1 MKKLRT
7 KISKWFDRL
16 DEQWQQLPVKRQ
28 HRYTLLLFAGYAL
41 LSLVVMLKVCYDVAQ
56 SNNKITIEHIEN
68 PVIRQ
73 KKSPVS
79 PQDSI
84 SKILKNKL
92 YER

>member
-16 DEQWQQLPVKRQ
+16 DKQWQQLPVKRQ

-41 LSLVVMLKVCYDVAQ
+41 LSLVVILKVCYDVAQ

>member
-16 DEQWQQLPVKRQ
+16 DKQWQQLPVKRQ

-41 LSLVVMLKVCYDVAQ
+41 LSLVVILKVCYDVAQ

-68 PVIRQ
+68 QVIRQ

>member
-16 DEQWQQLPVKRQ
+16 DEQWRELPLKRQ
-28 HRYTLLLFAGYAL
+28 HHYTLLLFAGYAL
-41 LSLVVMLKVCYDVAQ
+41 LSLVVILKVCYDVAQ

>member
-16 DEQWQQLPVKRQ
+16 DEQWRQLPVKRQ

-41 LSLVVMLKVCYDVAQ
+41 LSLVVILKICYDVAQ

-68 PVIRQ
+68 PVIQQ
-73 KKSPVS
+73 KKSRVS

>member
-16 DEQWQQLPVKRQ
+16 DEQWRELPLKRQ

-41 LSLVVMLKVCYDVAQ
+41 LSLVVILKVCYDVAQ
-56 SNNKITIEHIEN
+56 SNNKITVEHIEN

>member
-1 MKKLRT
+1 MKKLRA

-16 DEQWQQLPVKRQ
+16 DEQWRELPVKRQ

-41 LSLVVMLKVCYDVAQ
+41 LSLVVILKVCYDVAQ

-68 PVIRQ
+68 PVIQQR
-73 KKSPVS
+73 KSPVP

>member
-41 LSLVVMLKVCYDVAQ
+41 LSLVVILKVCYDVAQ

-68 PVIRQ
+68 PVIQQ

-79 PQDSI
+79 QQDSI

>member
-1 MKKLRT
+1 MKKLRI
-7 KISKWFDRL
+7 KISKWFGRL
-16 DEQWQQLPVKRQ
+16 DEWWRQLPVKRQ

-41 LSLVVMLKVCYDVAQ
+41 LSLVTVLEVWYDVLQ
-56 SNNKITIEHIEN
+56 SNNKITIEHINN
-68 PVIRQ
+68 PVIGKR
-73 KKSPVS
+73 KSPVL

>member
-16 DEQWQQLPVKRQ
+16 DEQWRQLPVKRQ

-41 LSLVVMLKVCYDVAQ
+41 LSLVVILKVCYDVAQ

>member
-16 DEQWQQLPVKRQ
+16 NEQWRELPVKRQ

-41 LSLVVMLKVCYDVAQ
+41 LSVVVILKVCYDVAQ

-68 PVIRQ
+68 PVIQ
-73 KKSPVS
+73 KKKSTVS

>member
-1 MKKLRT
+1 MKNLRT
-7 KISKWFDRL
+7 IINNWFDRL
-16 DEQWQQLPVKRQ
+16 NEQWRSLSLKRQ

-41 LSLVVMLKVCYDVAQ
+41 LSIIVILKVCYDVGN
-56 SNNKITIEHIEN
+56 SENSMTIEHIEN
-68 PVIRQ
+68 PVIQQ

-84 SKILKNKL
+84 TTILKNKL

>member
-1 MKKLRT
+1 MKKLRA

-16 DEQWQQLPVKRQ
+16 DEQWRTLPVKRQ
-28 HRYTLLLFAGYAL
+28 RRYTLLLFGGYAL
-41 LSLVVMLKVCYDVAQ
+41 LSLVVILKVCYDVAQ

-68 PVIRQ
+68 PVIQQ
-73 KKSPVS
+73 KKSQVP

>member
-16 DEQWQQLPVKRQ
+16 DEQWRELPVKRQ

-41 LSLVVMLKVCYDVAQ
+41 LSLVVILKVCYDVAQ

-68 PVIRQ
+68 PVIQQR
-73 KKSPVS
+73 KSPVP

>member
-16 DEQWQQLPVKRQ
+16 DEQWRELPLKRQ

-41 LSLVVMLKVCYDVAQ
+41 LSLVVILKVCYDVAQ

>member
-41 LSLVVMLKVCYDVAQ
+41 LSLVVILKVCYDVAQ

>member
-7 KISKWFDRL
+7 KINKWFDGL
-16 DEQWQQLPVKRQ
+16 NEQWRELPVKKQ

-68 PVIRQ
+68 PVIQQ
-73 KKSPVS
+73 KKSPVT